1 MHIST
6 SIINKEQNINQND
19 NYNNY
24 NNNNNNDNN
33 NNDNDDNKDY
43 LTSLI
48 EINDNNIGSEL

>member
-6 SIINKEQNINQND
+6 SIINKEQNINKND

-33 NNDNDDNKDY
+33 NNDDNKDY

-48 EINDNNIGSEL
+48 EINDKYIGSEL